1 MKIKVDVSWEKPTKK
16 EILDSIAMIGVIGLI
31 VYLVRR

>member
-16 EILDSIAMIGVIGLI
+16 EILDSIYMIGVIGLI
-31 VYLVRR
+31 VYLIRR